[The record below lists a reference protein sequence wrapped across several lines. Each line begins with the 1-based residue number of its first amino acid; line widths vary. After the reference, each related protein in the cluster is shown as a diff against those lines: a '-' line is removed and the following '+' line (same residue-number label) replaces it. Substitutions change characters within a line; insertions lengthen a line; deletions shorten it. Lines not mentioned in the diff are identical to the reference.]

1 MPERPYGVREPDRD
15 NVAAMRAESLPR
27 ALLQGLA
34 AGAAGTTAL
43 NAVTY
48 LDMAIRGR
56 PASTTPD
63 RTVEYLAARVGVNIP
78 GEGDERS
85 NRLSG
90 LGAFGG
96 ACTGLAVGAALSAAR
111 FVSKPQSAF
120 ATGLIGTT
128 GALLVANGPMIAAGI
143 TKPPGRAPAE
153 RSSDPGPPLGVRL
166 VARLVVG
173 P

>member
-1 MPERPYGVREPDRD
+1 
-15 NVAAMRAESLPR
+15 MRAESLPR

-63 RTVEYLAARVGVNIP
+63 RTVERLAARVGVNIP

-85 NRLSG
+85 NRVSG

-111 FVSKPQSAF
+111 FVSKPRSAL

-143 TKPPGRAPAE
+143 T
-153 RSSDPGPPLGVRL
+153 DPRDWSAADWIADLVPHLAFGL
-166 VARLVVG
+166 VAGWVLDRLDR
-173 P
+173 PEHRRT